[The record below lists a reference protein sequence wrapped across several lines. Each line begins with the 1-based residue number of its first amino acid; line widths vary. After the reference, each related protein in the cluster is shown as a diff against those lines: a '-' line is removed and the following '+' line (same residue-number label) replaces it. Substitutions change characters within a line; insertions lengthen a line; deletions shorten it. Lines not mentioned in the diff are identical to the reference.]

1 MLVQIKTPSLAR
13 LWNFNQSMLIA
24 AVSVHLVKSF
34 NELHQG
40 LSEKSSSNILTERY
54 KSILKALSEVNA
66 SVRDQGVA
74 YAINTTPEGKRLE
87 SRLALLL
94 ERDATSFQ
102 VSKSSSKKDGLVEEV
117 DNAVSSL
124 LPLRVALEHGD
135 SKIRLDAVV
144 RLNEQIYNESSDENV
159 DIDAEMGQA
168 LLRRLCTEDDP
179 EVAVAAGV
187 ILLSQLRVLKG
198 NENEMV
204 VDEPPLLLASL
215 LNDLESLANKALS
228 ALLHW
233 TFIGTDT
240 TWSPLSS
247 LEGFKQGRKSE
258 QNSIVLESPLTSCI
272 GICGVVAKLI
282 GDEINVE
289 SGMDAQDDDLDQL
302 TQLYCKLFLAVGAHI
317 NGMTATDNDD
327 SDLTTKISEVASE
340 ELLSFAKDDSSASVE
355 DFITSNHIAE
365 YVLEQCYSKK
375 SFDAPALLQ
384 NRFVW
389 LALHAHSELHEKL
402 SSRIDAAYRVIDLIV
417 YQMNS
422 YTNESKKSESFE
434 MEARFLLQNCDNYL
448 PVLKSE
454 DLDGFGNAI
463 MKLAS
468 SPSTISVD
476 AISKPAISSQLTA
489 DASTTNAA
497 PDLVRLIHACLR
509 PEASKDGIVH
519 ILSTAKAALEGGKVS
534 NELAIDCIVPA
545 LALLSHHV
553 REVRESLLDML
564 ASMKLAKK
572 DEKVSLIYD
581 KVTDK
586 SSPLRS
592 SLLMDGVGTLPQ
604 ALSQIVLAYAQ
615 PSELQSFLI
624 KQCKSCALSEDN
636 QIIDGGCQAAAV
648 ILSAMERSGERV
660 FPLAKR
666 WELGGKDLFQSF
678 LSLNVEEF
686 VVNASIC
693 RLRDCVATMLKGVL
707 VNTMQVE
714 GDGMSIQISVG
725 PSSTGRRSRS
735 YSIGASDSFSVLEP
749 YPGSMLEAILEAL
762 GSNSSPLM
770 LSDSVI
776 KQAVGRQSWI
786 NGVFPKLDSKSRHA
800 VAAALLNL
808 RTQHEN
814 EIAGAALLSLPM
826 TAADLFHLLD
836 NVDVSQSEDGQAAVV
851 FITDC
856 VREKSD
862 LGKVSDISKLSSK
875 LFDQLLALSATESN
889 EGDSG
894 GRDYTRVSILQ
905 TLLGIHQ
912 QYKSQI
918 SDLSADD
925 GKKRKKRSRSHSDVG
940 STKSLATQANMLV
953 GIVGGNPSTIN
964 PLNSGRGRSLALSLL
979 TCLCE
984 ESPSTVSSSL
994 LPALMSIAGKHSSND
1009 KGEQARDTVDSRV
1022 LADALAA
1029 IIPAY
1034 CANAQSTDLSL
1045 FKLIESFVGKVI
1057 VPENGNGKLR
1067 THLID
1072 PFVNALKLLPT
1083 KEDSIEAIASLAA
1096 SVLALQAFDLNN
1108 EMETTDDEEDAN
1120 SAKLNCHVLATS
1132 PSGIKIPT
1140 SLLLLKYAEQLMSV
1154 ICGASSFSAND
1165 SSSNLKASMSEVAA
1179 LALRGSNVGEDIP
1192 SSYSECNESQQRS
1205 ILYLA
1210 ICLLEMVRD
1219 VTGTNAVKR
1228 LLRKSQGDDADV
1240 SLRLWQELLQAHM
1253 HALRAHAKL
1262 AGEGALRRK
1271 ERKFWT
1277 AVPIAISECLENI
1290 QGLLPV
1296 PHFLASV
1303 SSTLTDESTEAYM
1316 RKKTVRLLADR
1327 VAEVSLDSAEAS
1339 LFLEM
1344 VPELVAQVGV
1354 AQPRVS
1360 SDDEEAVAALKRN
1373 IIMQQGA
1380 LVALESF
1387 VRSLCPASEKS
1398 KLTSKAADAFVPALQ
1413 SVTKLFSGTAA
1424 SWSKES
1430 DEDDVE
1436 MLGIKDAECQ
1446 LLSSSTLCLA
1456 SLVAVLKARCLPLLP
1471 SIVKPLIAS
1480 LKSINLLAEGTQFP
1494 AESSESMLQLA
1505 ILRLLEALAENLPQ
1519 FLPPYLP
1526 LIFSNNALPSKALR
1540 RGDHSLKEATE
1551 RVESALASKTPI
1563 RQLTPALSKALS
1575 NTLVNSDDSDS
1586 SDWEEACSILG
1597 VINASVGTSERSEL
1611 PPVIGKIF
1619 NVLVAAYSYE
1629 GGDEWKSRLLS
1640 DANKVLLSLVMKLSE
1655 SQLRQ
1660 LYARLR
1666 EWRGDIKEEDDDDS
1680 NQSSSRRVAF
1690 WTLSA
1695 ALSKSLRS
1703 IFLPCLTSVLTDVI
1717 DELEIAVSLLC
1728 QSPKH
1733 DGSKR
1738 RRVVEDSDSDSSV
1751 DDNSE
1756 VSPLQPL
1763 LLCLESALKADAHEG
1778 GDWTRGDDNQRYNMI
1793 LSHLGKLLMAHVPKD
1808 LPVSSDLS
1816 QKENA
1821 ATSSYQKLVEGQG
1834 TLEHGNVAGCLTA
1847 LATAAGN
1854 EQLWK
1859 PLNFAVL
1866 EACSHKRSEVR
1877 RAGISCLLSIIE
1889 TVGEE
1894 YMVLLPE
1901 CLPVLSELLEDGDEE
1916 IAGMAKECVRQGEEL
1931 LGESL
1936 EDSLR

>member
-1 MLVQIKTPSLAR
+1 M
-13 LWNFNQSMLIA
+13 
-24 AVSVHLVKSF
+24 SVHLVKSF
-34 NELHQG
+34 NDLHQEIP
-40 LSEKSSSNILTERY
+40 EKSSSNILTERY
-54 KSILKALSEVNA
+54 KSILKALSDVNS

-74 YAINTTPEGKRLE
+74 YVINTTPEEKRQE

-94 ERDATSFQ
+94 ERDAASLK
-102 VSKSSSKKDGLVEEV
+102 VSKSSSKNDDRVEEV

-144 RLNEQIYNESSDENV
+144 RLNEQIYNESSDGSV

-168 LLRRLCTEDDP
+168 LLRRLCTEEDP
-179 EVAVAAGV
+179 EVAVAAGE

-198 NENEMV
+198 SENEMDT
-204 VDEPPLLLASL
+204 DEPPLLLASL
-215 LNDLESLANKALS
+215 LDDLESLANEALS

-233 TFIGTDT
+233 TFIGTDAA
-240 TWSPLSS
+240 WSPLSS
-247 LEGFKQGRKSE
+247 LEAFKQGRKSE
-258 QNSIVLESPLTSCI
+258 KNSIVLESPLTSCI

-282 GDEINVE
+282 GDEINVGG
-289 SGMDAQDDDLDQL
+289 GMDARDDDLDQL

-327 SDLTTKISEVASE
+327 SDLTTKVSEVASE
-340 ELLSFAKDDSSASVE
+340 EFLSFAKDGSVSASVE
-355 DFITSNHIAE
+355 EFITSSHIAE
-365 YVLEQCYSKK
+365 YVLEQCFSKK
-375 SFDAPALLQ
+375 SFEAPALLQ
-384 NRFVW
+384 GRFVW
-389 LALHAHSELHEKL
+389 LALHAHSELYENL
-402 SSRIDAAYRVIDLIV
+402 SSRIDAAYRVIDLV
-417 YQMNS
+417 AFQMNS
-422 YTNESKKSESFE
+422 YSKESTKSESFE

-448 PVLKSE
+448 SVLKSE

-468 SPSTISVD
+468 SPSVVSVD
-476 AISKPAISSQLTA
+476 SIAKPAIISQLTSN
-489 DASTTNAA
+489 ASKTNAT
-497 PDLVRLIHACLR
+497 PDLVRLVHACLR
-509 PEASKDGIVH
+509 PEASKDGIIH
-519 ILSTAKAALEGGKVS
+519 ILKSAKAALEGGKVS
-534 NELAIDCIVPA
+534 NEVATECIVPA
-545 LALLSHHV
+545 FALLSHHV
-553 REVRESLLDML
+553 REVRESLIEML
-564 ASMKLAKK
+564 ENINIAKK

-581 KVTDK
+581 KVTNK

-604 ALSQIVLAYAQ
+604 ALSQIVLSFAQ
-615 PSELQSFLI
+615 PADLQSFLI
-624 KQCKSCALSEDN
+624 KQCKVCALSEDDE
-636 QIIDGGCQAAAV
+636 IIDGGCQAAAV

-666 WELGGKDLFQSF
+666 WDLGGRDLFQAF
-678 LSLNVEEF
+678 LSINADEF
-686 VVNASIC
+686 VVNPSIC

-749 YPGSMLEAILEAL
+749 YPESMLQAILEAL

-770 LSDSVI
+770 LHDAVVQ
-776 KQAVGRQSWI
+776 QAVGRQSWV
-786 NGVFPKLDSKSRHA
+786 NGVFPKLDAKSKHA
-800 VAAALLNL
+800 VASALLTL

-826 TAADLFHLLD
+826 TASDLFHLLD
-836 NVDVSQSEDGQAAVV
+836 DLDVAQSEDSQAAVV

-856 VREKSD
+856 VREKSE
-862 LGKVSDISKLSSK
+862 LGKISDISKLSSK
-875 LFDQLLALSATESN
+875 LFDQLLVLSSTNNN

-925 GKKRKKRSRSHSDVG
+925 GKKRRKRSRSHSDVG

-964 PLNSGRGRSLALSLL
+964 PLHSGRGRSLALSLL

-1009 KGEQARDTVDSRV
+1009 KEEQTRDTVDSRV

-1034 CANAQSTDLSL
+1034 CAHAQSADLSL
-1045 FKLIESFVGKVI
+1045 FSLIESFAGKVI

-1083 KEDSIEAIASLAA
+1083 KEDSIDSIASLAA

-1108 EMETTDDEEDAN
+1108 EAESTDDEDAN

-1132 PSGIKIPT
+1132 PSGIKIPI
-1140 SLLLLKYAEQLMSV
+1140 SLLLLKYAEQLMAV
-1154 ICGASSFSAND
+1154 ISGASSFSADD
-1165 SSSNLKASMSEVAA
+1165 SSTNLKAGMSEVAS
-1179 LALRGSNVGEDIP
+1179 LALRGSNVGDDIP
-1192 SSYSECNESQQRS
+1192 DSYSECNQSQQRS

-1210 ICLLEMVRD
+1210 ICLIEMVRD

-1228 LLRKSQGDDADV
+1228 LLRKSQGEDADV

-1262 AGEGALRRK
+1262 AAEGELRRK

-1277 AVPIAISECLENI
+1277 AVPVAISECLENI

-1303 SSTLTDESTEAYM
+1303 SSTLADESTDTYM

-1354 AQPRVS
+1354 AQPRLT
-1360 SDDEEAVAALKRN
+1360 SDDEEAVAAQKRN

-1398 KLTSKAADAFVPALQ
+1398 KLTSKAADAFVPALE
-1413 SVTKLFSGTAA
+1413 SVTKLFGGTAA
-1424 SWSKES
+1424 SWSKGS
-1430 DEDDVE
+1430 DEEDAE

-1446 LLSSSTLCLA
+1446 LLSSSSLCLA

-1480 LKSINLLAEGTQFP
+1480 LKSINLLVEDTEFQ

-1505 ILRLLEALAENLPQ
+1505 ILRLLEILAENLPQ

-1526 LIFSNNALPSKALR
+1526 LIFSNNALPSRALR
-1540 RGDHSLKEATE
+1540 RGDRSLKEATE
-1551 RVESALASKTPI
+1551 RVEAALASKTPI

-1575 NTLVNSDDSDS
+1575 NTLVNSDDNDS

-1619 NVLVAAYSYE
+1619 NVLVAAYSYD
-1629 GGDEWKSRLLS
+1629 GGDECKSRLLS

-1666 EWRGDIKEEDDDDS
+1666 EWRGDIKDGDDES
-1680 NQSSSRRVAF
+1680 NQSCSRRVAF

-1728 QSPKH
+1728 QRPKH

-1738 RRVVEDSDSDSSV
+1738 RRVDEDSVSDSSV
-1751 DDNSE
+1751 DDNSQ

-1816 QKENA
+1816 ERENA

-1834 TLEHGNVAGCLTA
+1834 TLEQGNVAGCLTA

>member
-1 MLVQIKTPSLAR
+1 M
-13 LWNFNQSMLIA
+13 IA
-24 AVSVHLVKSF
+24 AVSVHLVNSF
-34 NELHQG
+34 HDLHEG
-40 LSEKSSSNILTERY
+40 LSEKSSSNTLTERY
-54 KSILKALSEVNA
+54 KSILKALSEVNS

-74 YAINTTPEGKRLE
+74 YAINTIPEGKRQK
-87 SRLALLL
+87 SRLAQLLGHN
-94 ERDATSFQ
+94 ATSLQ
-102 VSKSSSKKDGLVEEV
+102 VSKSSSKRDGRVEEA

-144 RLNEQIYNESSDENV
+144 RLNDQIYNETSDGNV

-168 LLRRLCTEDDP
+168 LLRRLCSEDDP
-179 EVAVAAGV
+179 EVAVAAGE

-198 NENEMV
+198 NENETNE
-204 VDEPPLLLASL
+204 DEPPLLLASL
-215 LNDLESLANKALS
+215 LDDLESLAKNALS

-233 TFIGTDT
+233 TFIGKDA

-247 LEGFKQGRKSE
+247 LEALKKEGNSE
-258 QNSIVLESPLTSCI
+258 QTSIVLESPLTSCI

-282 GDEINVE
+282 GDEINLE
-289 SGMDAQDDDLDQL
+289 NMDAQDDDLDQL
-302 TQLYCKLFLAVGAHI
+302 TQLYCTLFLAVGAHI

-327 SDLTTKISEVASE
+327 SDLTTKVAEVASE
-340 ELLSFAKDDSSASVE
+340 ELLSFANDGSVLVTVKE
-355 DFITSNHIAE
+355 FITSSHIAE
-365 YVLEQCYSKK
+365 YVLEQCYSMK
-375 SFDAPALLQ
+375 SVDAPALLRY
-384 NRFVW
+384 RFGW
-389 LALHAHSELHEKL
+389 LALHAHSELHERL
-402 SSRIDAAYRVIDLIV
+402 SSRIDASYRVIDLIV
-417 YQMNS
+417 FQMNS
-422 YTNESKKSESFE
+422 YTKESTKSESFE
-434 MEARFLLQNCDNYL
+434 MEARFLLQNCDYYL
-448 PVLKSE
+448 PVLKAE

-463 MKLAS
+463 MKLVTS
-468 SPSTISVD
+468 SSTASVD
-476 AISKPAISSQLTA
+476 SIAKPAITSQLTSN
-489 DASTTNAA
+489 ASKTNVA
-497 PDLVRLIHACLR
+497 PDLVVLIHACLR
-509 PEASKDGIVH
+509 SEASKDGIIR
-519 ILSTAKAALEGGKVS
+519 ILNAARAALEGGKVS
-534 NELAIDCIVPA
+534 NEVAIECIVPA
-545 LALLSHHV
+545 FALLSHHV
-553 REVRESLLDML
+553 REVRESLLEML
-564 ASMKLAKK
+564 ECIKLAKK

-581 KVTDK
+581 KITDK
-586 SSPLRS
+586 ASPLRS

-604 ALSQIVLAYAQ
+604 ALSQIVLSFAQ
-615 PSELQSFLI
+615 PADLQSFLI
-624 KQCKSCALSEDN
+624 KQCKICALNEDDE
-636 QIIDGGCQAAAV
+636 IVYGGCQAAAV

-660 FPLAKR
+660 FPLARR
-666 WELGGKDLFQSF
+666 WELGGRELFQSF
-678 LSLNVEEF
+678 LKLNADEF
-686 VVNASIC
+686 VANSSLY

-714 GDGMSIQISVG
+714 GDGIGIQISTG

-749 YPGSMLEAILEAL
+749 YPESMLNAILEAL
-762 GSNSSPLM
+762 SATSSPLM
-770 LSDSVI
+770 LSESVVQ
-776 KQAVGRQSWI
+776 QAVGRQSWV
-786 NGVFPKLDSKSRHA
+786 NGVFPKLDFKAKHA
-800 VAAALLNL
+800 VASALLAL
-808 RTQHEN
+808 RTQHET
-814 EIAGAALLSLPM
+814 EIAGAALLGLPM
-826 TAADLFHLLD
+826 TASDLVQLLE
-836 NVDVSQSEDGQAAVV
+836 NVDVSQSEDSQAAIV

-862 LGKVSDISKLSSK
+862 LGKISDIAKLSSK
-875 LFDQLLALSATESN
+875 LFDQLLALSSADKN

-905 TLLGIHQ
+905 TLLGIHS
-912 QYKSQI
+912 QYKSQM
-918 SDLSADD
+918 SDLSAED
-925 GKKRKKRSRSHSDVG
+925 GKKRRKRSRSHSDVG
-940 STKSLATQANMLV
+940 STKSLATQANILV

-994 LPALMSIAGKHSSND
+994 LPALMSIAGKHSSSER
-1009 KGEQARDTVDSRV
+1009 GEQARDGVDSRV

-1034 CANAQSTDLSL
+1034 CAHAKSADLSL
-1045 FKLIESFVGKVI
+1045 FSLLESFVGKVI

-1083 KEDSIEAIASLAA
+1083 KEDSIDAVASLAA

-1108 EMETTDDEEDAN
+1108 EAKTTDEEVAN

-1132 PSGIKIPT
+1132 PSGIKIPI

-1154 ICGASSFSAND
+1154 ICGASSFSAD
-1165 SSSNLKASMSEVAA
+1165 ESSSNLKAGVSEVAS
-1179 LALRGSNVGEDIP
+1179 LALRGSDVGGVIP

-1210 ICLLEMVRD
+1210 VCLLEMVRD

-1262 AGEGALRRK
+1262 AEGGELRRK

-1277 AVPIAISECLENI
+1277 AVPVAISECLENI

-1303 SSTLTDESTEAYM
+1303 SSTLADESTDTYM

-1354 AQPRVS
+1354 AHPRVTS
-1360 SDDEEAVAALKRN
+1360 GDEEAVAALKRN

-1387 VRSLCPASEKS
+1387 VRSLCPVSEKS
-1398 KLTSKAADAFVPALQ
+1398 KLTSKAADAFVPALE
-1413 SVTKLFSGTAA
+1413 SVTKLFSSTAA

-1436 MLGIKDAECQ
+1436 MLGIRDAECQ
-1446 LLSSSTLCLA
+1446 LLSSSSLCLS

-1471 SIVKPLIAS
+1471 LIAKPLISS
-1480 LKSINLLAEGTQFP
+1480 LKSINLLVENTEFQ

-1505 ILRLLEALAENLPQ
+1505 ILRLLETLAEHLPQ

-1526 LIFSNNALPSKALR
+1526 QIFSKNALPSRALR
-1540 RGDHSLKEATE
+1540 RGDSSLKEATE

-1575 NTLVNSDDSDS
+1575 NTLANSDDDSS

-1619 NVLVAAYSYE
+1619 NVLVASYAYE
-1629 GGDEWKSRLLS
+1629 GGDDCKFRLLS

-1666 EWRGDIKEEDDDDS
+1666 EWRGDIKEDGNDS
-1680 NQSSSRRVAF
+1680 KQSCSRRVAF
-1690 WTLSA
+1690 WSLSA

-1728 QSPKH
+1728 QRPKH

-1738 RRVVEDSDSDSSV
+1738 RRVDEDSDDDSSV
-1751 DDNSE
+1751 DDISE

-1808 LPVSSDLS
+1808 FPLLSDLS
-1816 QKENA
+1816 QKEDA
-1821 ATSSYQKLVEGQG
+1821 AASTYLKLVEGHG
-1834 TLEHGNVAGCLTA
+1834 TLEYGNVVGCLTA

-1859 PLNFAVL
+1859 PLNFVVL

-1901 CLPVLSELLEDGDEE
+1901 CLPVLSELLEDGDED